1 MRAGSSIMQLACEMP
16 GCTAF
21 QACWS
26 HDNSVSVP
34 NDHLP
39 PADQLDKL
47 KDVAPPDFGS
57 LRVSG
62 SLPTVDTCA
71 CSYSVCL
78 ASCSICMLSL
88 YLYRASSVKVCHLF
102 SCQ

>member
-1 MRAGSSIMQLACEMP
+1 MQLACGMP

-62 SLPTVDTCA
+62 PTVDACA
-71 CSYSVCL
+71 CSYSVCFSQL
-78 ASCSICMLSL
+78 Q
-88 YLYRASSVKVCHLF
+88 HLHVVPVLLQGVLCKGVSPF
-102 SCQ
+102 